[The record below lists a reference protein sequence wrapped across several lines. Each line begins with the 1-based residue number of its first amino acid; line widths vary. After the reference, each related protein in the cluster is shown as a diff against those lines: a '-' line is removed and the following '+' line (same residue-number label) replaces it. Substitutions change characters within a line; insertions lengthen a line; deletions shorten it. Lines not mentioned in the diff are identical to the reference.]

1 MVKPAQRKQIVKHLV
16 SKGRHS
22 ERKACE
28 LAGISRTAYR
38 YKSKQADKD
47 SELEAALLEKA
58 KQYPH
63 YGYIKLHKLLK
74 SEGLVINM
82 KRTYRLYK
90 KHGLALRTKRRKEI
104 V

>member
-1 MVKPAQRKQIVKHLV
+1 MVTPTQRKQIVKHLV
-16 SKGRHS
+16 GKGRHS

-63 YGYIKLHKLLK
+63 YGYIRLHKLLK

-90 KHGLALRTKRRKEI
+90 KHGLALRTKRRKET